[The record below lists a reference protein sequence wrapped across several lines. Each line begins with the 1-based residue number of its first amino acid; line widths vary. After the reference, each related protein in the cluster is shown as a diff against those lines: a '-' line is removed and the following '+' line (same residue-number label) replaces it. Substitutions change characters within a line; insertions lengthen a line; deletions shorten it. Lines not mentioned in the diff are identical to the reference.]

1 MLQRYGSLRV
11 DGRAAMSVVAM
22 QGPVDMSGRVGDG
35 SARGKRG
42 PVAAVLRILGQA
54 FAHEHGQA
62 GESQAADAQ
71 QAGRGRARSLRMF
84 KPATYSVMHLIVAVA
99 VAYALTRDW
108 RIALGVG
115 IVEPLVQTVAYTLH
129 EHVWSKVKD

>member
-1 MLQRYGSLRV
+1 MLRF
-11 DGRAAMSVVAM
+11 
-22 QGPVDMSGRVGDG
+22 
-35 SARGKRG
+35 
-42 PVAAVLRILGQA
+42 LGQA
-54 FAHEHGQA
+54 FAHEHGQT
-62 GESQAADAQ
+62 GENGADGTKT
-71 QAGRGRARSLRMF
+71 AGRGRARSLRRF

-115 IVEPLVQTVAYTLH
+115 IVEPLVQTLAYTLH